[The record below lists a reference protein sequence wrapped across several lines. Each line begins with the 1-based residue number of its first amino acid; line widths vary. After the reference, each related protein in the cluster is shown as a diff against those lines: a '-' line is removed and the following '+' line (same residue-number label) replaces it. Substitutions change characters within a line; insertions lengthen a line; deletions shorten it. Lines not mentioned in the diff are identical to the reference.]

1 MSDLQV
7 FSSNLIVMTVLNSM
21 PTEQWPN
28 QRMLE
33 NSFCDLRTVRR
44 LERVIDK
51 IKNSIENP
59 MRGEFDYLSDKL
71 QEFLV
76 QCRNVRI

>member
-7 FSSNLIVMTVLNSM
+7 FSSNLMTYLNYM

-28 QRMLE
+28 HRMLE

-51 IKNSIENP
+51 IKNSIENR

>member
-1 MSDLQV
+1 
-7 FSSNLIVMTVLNSM
+7 M
-21 PTEQWPN
+21 PMEQWPN

-51 IKNSIENP
+51 IKNSIENR

>member
-1 MSDLQV
+1 
-7 FSSNLIVMTVLNSM
+7 
-21 PTEQWPN
+21 
-28 QRMLE
+28 MLE

-71 QEFLV
+71 QEFWV